1 MKTKI
6 NFKQSIIAGLWAAI
20 TAVIINVILFLI
32 FHAAGIITDSVF
44 IKPGKPMDAIQ
55 IIIASVIPVLIASI
69 VFFLI
74 EKYTKNGFKIFT
86 IVSIILLVLSF
97 LDPFMAITGITTGYA
112 LALNLMHIVVVL
124 ALLYFIRKAN
134 KLNNAEI

>member
-20 TAVIINVILFLI
+20 TAVIINIILFLI